1 MPKMRRVIESLRTG
15 KCSLGGPS
23 KCVTNLLELGGG
35 HHLTCCTAVVGDDW
49 TRVVG
54 CLRQN
59 GFGLTLSSQKSECKC
74 SSCDVLILLNSLS
87 YACQACA
94 RAHINS
100 PFAPRGSH
108 KREYSPGCG
117 GAAARCQAGPST
129 VFRLLR
135 SAIPVTSVVSNC
147 LLKCLVLCRHNR
159 KLVRQ
164 WLCNERQES
173 REDMKTSNYPAQTC
187 CWKFARSIRS
197 RSCFVSSF
205 FASCCRSLSM
215 WCG

>member
-100 PFAPRGSH
+100 PCAREAPTNVSIHLVVEVQPPAVKLAQVRFFGS
-108 KREYSPGCG
+108 
-117 GAAARCQAGPST
+117 
-129 VFRLLR
+129 
-135 SAIPVTSVVSNC
+135 
-147 LLKCLVLCRHNR
+147 
-159 KLVRQ
+159 
-164 WLCNERQES
+164 
-173 REDMKTSNYPAQTC
+173 
-187 CWKFARSIRS
+187 
-197 RSCFVSSF
+197 
-205 FASCCRSLSM
+205 
-215 WCG
+215 